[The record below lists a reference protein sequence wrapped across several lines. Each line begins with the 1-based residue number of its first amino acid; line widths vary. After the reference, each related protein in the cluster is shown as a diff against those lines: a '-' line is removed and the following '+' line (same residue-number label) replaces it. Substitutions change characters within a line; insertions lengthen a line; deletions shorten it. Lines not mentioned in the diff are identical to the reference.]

1 MLKQRVI
8 TALILAAMVLGA
20 LFLLPDWGW
29 GLFALGMLL
38 LAGHEW
44 ARLGSWPVALELA
57 FLALLGGLAAYL
69 LVGPQG
75 PGTPAFAEI
84 TRIIS
89 LLACLFWIFVAPLW
103 LRQGWRTPAS
113 LPFLL
118 LGLLLLLATWLA
130 LVVLQMR
137 SPWLVVG
144 AIALVAAADIAAYF
158 TGRALGRHKLAPAIS
173 PGKTWEGVGGAL
185 VGVSLYALL
194 LLPLASRV
202 RPQLPLDAGAVAV
215 WLLFALLL
223 TVLAITGDLFESWL
237 KRVRGVKDSGS
248 ILPGHGGVL
257 DRIDAL
263 LPTMPAAA
271 LFVLYALAP
280 GS

>member
-1 MLKQRVI
+1 MLKERVI
-8 TALILAAMVLGA
+8 TALILAAMVLSA
-20 LFLLPDWGW
+20 LFLLPVWGW

-44 ARLGSWPVALELA
+44 ARLGGWSASLEIT
-57 FLALLGGLAAYL
+57 FLALLAAVAAYQL
-69 LVGPQG
+69 FGPQP
-75 PGTPAFAEI
+75 PGSAGFADV
-84 TRIIS
+84 TRVFA
-89 LLACLFWIFVAPLW
+89 LLATLFWIFVAPLW
-103 LRQGWRTPAS
+103 LKQAWRTPAP
-113 LPFLL
+113 LAFML
-118 LGLLLLLATWLA
+118 LGAGLLLATWSA

-137 SPWLVVG
+137 SPWLVVA

-158 TGRALGRHKLAPAIS
+158 TGRALGRHKLAPGIS
-173 PGKTWEGVGGAL
+173 PGKTWEGVAGA
-185 VGVSLYALL
+185 VAGVTLYALL
-194 LLPLASRV
+194 LLPLAERLQPPV
-202 RPQLPLDAGAVAV
+202 PRGAGAILV

-237 KRVRGVKDSGS
+237 KRVRGVKDSGR

-271 LFVLYALAP
+271 LFMLYALSPP
-280 GS
+280 G